1 MPRYF
6 RYFCNLAFFNRTSFL
21 TSLRY
26 VLLLWLWCVSLQ
38 IATAQSPSPSVSVIN
53 PQIRHSSLVAST
65 EYLRDPSRH
74 LSLSD
79 ILQPT
84 YSRAFRQPTSESL
97 VFGWTSDA
105 VWLRTSLRA
114 ANKAEALSWV
124 LDVGF
129 MSLDS
134 VSLFVPVSGG
144 SANGAGAESASAES
158 TSAGG
163 VAWRELRSGGS
174 VPFAMRD
181 ERYARVM
188 FPLTL
193 PPQDSVLTVYVRVVA
208 TNSMYLNMFLTERR
222 TLENS
227 LEEHN
232 LIILLLLG
240 VMVSA
245 LLYNAV
251 MFVSMRDKLY
261 GYYIFYT
268 ASVICSYTTIHGLV
282 IKHFVPVLVP
292 YIGSIISVSFFLTYI
307 GALLFGKEF
316 LLTSRFAP
324 RFERF
329 MVYSAWC
336 LGLCILL
343 VLAMPSVGWIIPIA
357 TASANGVL
365 LVAAFLSARKG
376 YRQAWFYLAAWSM
389 FLCGATYFGS
399 VSSGLIVADTTPV
412 FAVLTASTAFELTMF
427 SFVLAY
433 RFRHLR
439 DDIRAAERERQF
451 AEQQREWEHRQNL
464 ELLAEKNKTE
474 DLNAQLRASN
484 SEKSEILGVVAH
496 DLQNPLTSIMLSGEI
511 LTDLVG
517 KRHYDSVPRVV
528 DNINVV
534 AVQMLEIVRN
544 LLNVNLLESGVLTLR
559 QETFDIA
566 PILHRAIEQYA
577 PAARAKNITL
587 HLRAEEAHTMVLAD
601 SQAVARVLDNLLSN
615 AIKYSPQKKNVYVRL
630 QAAQNAVRVEVQD
643 EGAGISPED
652 MKKLFVK
659 FARLSAVPTGGEH
672 STGLGLSI
680 VKKMVEAMNGRV
692 WCESGVGDGLS
703 SGATFIVELPA
714 AATAGATA

>member
-38 IATAQSPSPSVSVIN
+38 IATAQSPSPSVSVIY

-84 YSRAFRQPTSESL
+84 YSRAFRQTTSESL
-97 VFGWTSDA
+97 VFGWTRDA

-144 SANGAGAESASAES
+144 SANGAG
-158 TSAGG
+158 G

-193 PPQDSVLTVYVRVVA
+193 PSQDSVLTVYVRIVA

-511 LTDLVG
+511 LTDLVA

-587 HLRAEEAHTMVLAD
+587 QLRAEEAHTMVLAD